1 MERENNT
8 HHFVWLT
15 PTEHTY
21 PSILILHRRHR
32 LSAVSKADSVIVL
45 RHGRIVEQGSHRSL
59 LRTNGYYRRLLS
71 RQIKE
76 KLPPVIVESAGPTQ
90 EKKATEETAK
100 GKLATQEMG
109 DLIEMDDS
117 RSVTVTGP
125 ILTVSKMRRMRS
137 YKTPGSPDAK
147 EKPRGNNNE
156 LWRRSPLKPDA
167 PEFVPLSQ
175 RTALRKSADDSDA
188 ENCLAD
194 TENMRE
200 TSGTTIGNDSST
212 GYSVENGKGSKRT
225 RRDGN
230 RQDSPILRQSS
241 NEVIFAYP
249 KKARKKMGSKRW
261 PILRRERTES
271 EPIGIGLMAKTYEQ

>member
-1 MERENNT
+1 M
-8 HHFVWLT
+8 
-15 PTEHTY
+15 
-21 PSILILHRRHR
+21 I
-32 LSAVSKADSVIVL
+32 
-45 RHGRIVEQGSHRSL
+45 
-59 LRTNGYYRRLLS
+59 
-71 RQIKE
+71 
-76 KLPPVIVESAGPTQ
+76 ESADPAQ
-90 EKKATEETAK
+90 EQRATEESAK
-100 GKLATQEMG
+100 GKVATQEMD

-117 RSVTVTGP
+117 RSVTVTWP

-137 YKTPGSPDAK
+137 YKTPGSPDVK
-147 EKPRGNNNE
+147 EKSRGVNNE
-156 LWRRSPLKPDA
+156 LWRKSPLKPDA
-167 PEFVPLSQ
+167 PEFVPFSQ
-175 RTALRKSADDSDA
+175 RAALRKNADDSDA

-212 GYSVENGKGSKRT
+212 GYSVGNGKGSKRT

-230 RQDSPILRQSS
+230 RQASSVLRQSS

-271 EPIGIGLMAKTYEQ
+271 EPIGIGLMAETYEQ